1 MTAAAL
7 GASALRTRY
16 KSEEKALAVIRA
28 LAYADITARGAS
40 ALNTSVNDSSIST
53 SASGGGVGVE
63 RVHFLINNAE
73 CLFISGDIENG
84 IITAINA
91 LKFART
97 LSSTASPSA
106 AAAAASDNA
115 KTLLL
120 LVFDALGSTHPL
132 VAPGRKE
139 LSKALFR

>member
-53 SASGGGVGVE
+53 SASVGVE